1 VNGEPE
7 NAERYLTMTDT
18 SSGNQQSIDKPY
30 VVLALQGGGAMGAFQ
45 VGAYKAL
52 SEKGY
57 EPDWVAGISIGA
69 VNASI
74 IAGNKR
80 EDRLVRLE
88 KFWSTVAGHLD
99 CWERFPNFYSEKL
112 TNQWKVWMSMV
123 GGVPGFFRP
132 NYIPPLFAP
141 ANSPQAGSLFDPQ
154 ELKKTLGRLISLP
167 VQNDQE
173 SADHVRLTLGATDV
187 WQGEPKIFENFGP
200 NKVPIT
206 ADHIMAS
213 GAFAPSFPGVVING
227 RHYWDGGV
235 SSNSSVR
242 HILHHLNELTQSKHV
257 LVFAIDLW
265 SHGNLE
271 PKSFDEVCWRSKQ
284 INFSSRLR
292 HEIKNGKTFLDN
304 EKLKAQATAGGT
316 EPQWKGVDIVR
327 VSYQSEPSQIPWD
340 DALFSRSAIE
350 GRIRKGHA
358 AMSEQLDKHP
368 HPWHPEGKKER
379 VTTHYC

>member
-1 VNGEPE
+1 
-7 NAERYLTMTDT
+7 
-18 SSGNQQSIDKPY
+18 
-30 VVLALQGGGAMGAFQ
+30 
-45 VGAYKAL
+45 
-52 SEKGY
+52 
-57 EPDWVAGISIGA
+57 VAGISIGA
-69 VNASI
+69 INASI
-74 IAGNKR
+74 IAGNER
-80 EDRLVRLE
+80 EDRLERLE

-99 CWERFPNFYSEKL
+99 WWERFPNFYSEKL

-141 ANSPQAGSLFDPQ
+141 VNSPQAGSLFNAQ
-154 ELKKTLGRLISLP
+154 ELKKTLESLIKPRVL
-167 VQNDQE
+167 NE

-206 ADHIMAS
+206 VDHIMAS
-213 GAFAPSFPGVVING
+213 GAIAPSFPGVVING
-227 RHYWDGGV
+227 RLYWDGGV

-265 SHGNLE
+265 SHGNQE
-271 PKSFDEVCWRSKQ
+271 PKSFDEVSWRLKQ
-284 INFSSRLR
+284 IYFSSRLR
-292 HEIKNGKTFLDN
+292 HEIERGKNLLDH
-304 EKLKAQATAGGT
+304 EHLKAQAAAGGT
-316 EPQWKGVDIVR
+316 APQWKGVDIVR

-358 AMSEQLDKHP
+358 AMSEHLDR
-368 HPWHPEGKKER
+368 HPWLPDGKKER

>member
-1 VNGEPE
+1 
-7 NAERYLTMTDT
+7 
-18 SSGNQQSIDKPY
+18 
-30 VVLALQGGGAMGAFQ
+30 MGAFQ

-52 SEKGY
+52 REKGY
-57 EPDWVAGISIGA
+57 EPNWVAGISIGA

-80 EDRLVRLE
+80 EDRQVRLE

-141 ANSPQAGSLFDPQ
+141 VNSPQAGSLFNAQ
-154 ELKKTLGRLISLP
+154 ELKKTLERLISFP
-167 VQNDQE
+167 VLNDPG
-173 SADHVRLTLGATDV
+173 SADDVRLTLGATDV
-187 WQGEPKIFENFGP
+187 FRGEPKIFENFGRD
-200 NKVPIT
+200 KISIT

-213 GAFAPSFPGVVING
+213 GAIAPSFPGVVING
-227 RHYWDGGV
+227 RLYWDGGV
-235 SSNSSVR
+235 SSNSSVQ

-265 SHGNLE
+265 SHGNQE
-271 PKSFDEVCWRSKQ
+271 PKAFDEVCWRLKQ

-292 HEIKNGKTFLDN
+292 HEIERGKTFLDH
-304 EKLKAQATAGGT
+304 EQLKGDHEQLKAQATAGGF
-316 EPQWKGVDIVR
+316 EPQSKGRVDIVR

-358 AMSEQLDKHP
+358 AMSEHLDKDP